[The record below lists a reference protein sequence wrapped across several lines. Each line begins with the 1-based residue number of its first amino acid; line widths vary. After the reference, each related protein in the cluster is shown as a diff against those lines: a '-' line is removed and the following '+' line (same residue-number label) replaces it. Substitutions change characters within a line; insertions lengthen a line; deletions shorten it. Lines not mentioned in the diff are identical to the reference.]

1 MTTIQC
7 STSLPPSNECC
18 LRQYSK
24 YFSPPP
30 PRTTTV
36 THRYLPY
43 LSCLWLTENS
53 IVCAGYDCYPVL
65 WNHDDGGELTYINK
79 LDQKEK
85 KAEGRIR

>member
-1 MTTIQC
+1 MLYVIHNQANFITVE
-7 STSLPPSNECC
+7 LFVF
-18 LRQYSK
+18 L
-24 YFSPPP
+24 FP